1 MMRVTIVGMVWSVR
15 MVGKAWRR
23 KRAKIVGMFWST
35 RTGGRAWKRKR
46 AKIVRTVGRAWMR
59 MALANVVQGGVQP
72 VALARILLVTVA
84 FTAVLGRGN
93 GRGNGRPCP
102 YFVPKHQCKT

>member
-1 MMRVTIVGMVWSVR
+1 MDDEGDDSRDGLECKVGRESMEEEESEDSRDVLEY
-15 MVGKAWRR
+15 KD
-23 KRAKIVGMFWST
+23 
-35 RTGGRAWKRKR
+35 GRASMEEEESEDSKDS
-46 AKIVRTVGRAWMR
+46 

-84 FTAVLGRGN
+84 FTAVLGS
-93 GRGNGRPCP
+93 GNGRPCF

>member
-1 MMRVTIVGMVWSVR
+1 MDDEGDDSRDGLECKDGRESMEEEESEDSRDVLEY
-15 MVGKAWRR
+15 KD
-23 KRAKIVGMFWST
+23 
-35 RTGGRAWKRKR
+35 GRASMEEEESEDSKDSRES
-46 AKIVRTVGRAWMR
+46 M
-59 MALANVVQGGVQP
+59 ANVVQVGVQP

-93 GRGNGRPCP
+93 GRPCP